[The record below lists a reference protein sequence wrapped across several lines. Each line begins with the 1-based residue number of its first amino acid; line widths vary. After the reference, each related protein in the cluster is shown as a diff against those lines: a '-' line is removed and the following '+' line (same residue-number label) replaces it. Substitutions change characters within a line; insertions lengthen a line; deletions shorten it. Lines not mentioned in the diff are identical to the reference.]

1 MLELVLL
8 SPLDDF
14 QMSSSVHKE
23 VDWFSHLPLVLSRL
37 DEKQRRWVAGLL
49 SEVLGYGGIS
59 RVAELSGL
67 DRKTIQQ
74 GRKDL
79 DTHLDN
85 CPKDR
90 IRRAGAGRPTLKKTH
105 RN

>member
-1 MLELVLL
+1 M
-8 SPLDDF
+8 P
-14 QMSSSVHKE
+14 SSTLKNA
-23 VDWFSHLPLVLSRL
+23 DWLPHLPLVLSEL

-59 RVAELSGL
+59 RVAELTGL
-67 DRKTIQQ
+67 DPKTIRQ

-79 DTHLDN
+79 SEHLSG

-90 IRRAGAGRPTLKKTH
+90 VRRRGAGRPTLQKTP
-105 RN
+105 RLSNKG

>member
-1 MLELVLL
+1 
-8 SPLDDF
+8 
-14 QMSSSVHKE
+14 MSASDVN
-23 VDWFSHLPLVLSRL
+23 DTQWFPHLPLVLAEL

-59 RVAELSGL
+59 RVSELSGL

-79 DTHLDN
+79 KAGLSH

-90 IRRAGAGRPTLKKTH
+90 IRRVGAGRPTLKKTA
-105 RN
+105 